1 MFIEGNSNFV
11 YLIDQIRSNL
21 LNIDGNEIMKET
33 PRAHAWLLTTLSIY
47 GDEFNVLIDLYRLFR
62 EQNSYILLSF
72 IIEHILQYHRNEI
85 EKNNYLQ
92 QEFQMIFSNKF
103 SNSIEN
109 DKFSYSR
116 LYFLLSTSTREIISS
131 LLIRKWYDELEE
143 NLLLST
149 KSNDLL
155 NQCRDKALNCLSL
168 SSSSISSIL
177 QLIINTENKIGFN
190 TNLTSL
196 NILRC
201 LFVQDLLP
209 IVLENHQKFDIQTHL
224 CHKWLIYA
232 IEFYIEYW
240 IISLKTKNNHIKL
253 EGSNNKTFYCEN
265 PFEQI
270 NKLINLAINVQ
281 QNFNWQQ
288 FISHQT
294 NQMYEI
300 ISYRQGRTGTFKVEE
315 RKGVTVG
322 KFLHLLKAHFKKRGR
337 GRSIV
342 NF

>member
-1 MFIEGNSNFV
+1 MTIESNSNLV

-21 LNIDGNEIMKET
+21 DGNEITKET

-47 GDEFNVLIDLYRLFR
+47 GDQFNVLIDLYRLFR

-72 IIEHILQYHRNEI
+72 IIEHILQYHLNEI
-85 EKNNYLQ
+85 DKNIYLQ
-92 QEFQMIFSNKF
+92 QEFQMIF

-116 LYFLLSTSTREIISS
+116 LYSLLSLSTRDIISS

-149 KSNDLL
+149 KSIQLL
-155 NQCRDKALNCLSL
+155 NQCRTKALACLTL

-190 TNLTSL
+190 TKLTSL

-209 IVLENHQKFDIQTHL
+209 IVLENLQKFDIQSHL

-232 IEFYIEYW
+232 MEFYIEYL
-240 IISLKTKNNHIKL
+240 IISLKTKSIHIKL
-253 EGSNNKTFYCEN
+253 EGNNDQTFQCEN
-265 PFEQI
+265 PIEQI
-270 NKLINLAINVQ
+270 EKLMNLALNVQ

-288 FISHQT
+288 FITQ
-294 NQMYEI
+294 
-300 ISYRQGRTGTFKVEE
+300 R
-315 RKGVTVG
+315 
-322 KFLHLLKAHFKKRGR
+322 
-337 GRSIV
+337 
-342 NF
+342 